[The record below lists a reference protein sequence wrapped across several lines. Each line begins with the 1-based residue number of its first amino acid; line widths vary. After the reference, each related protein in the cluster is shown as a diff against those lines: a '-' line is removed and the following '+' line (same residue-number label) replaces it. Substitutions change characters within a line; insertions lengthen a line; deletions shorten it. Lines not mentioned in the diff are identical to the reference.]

1 MAPPTKFARLNQIN
15 PEELGALVQ
24 KRVEEHVFNLALK
37 IGLEIRGYSTPI
49 PQLALSLTDLAN
61 YAKLGAPLD
70 APVEE
75 YLISVAPVVWL
86 RAADG
91 SFFETKEF
99 DEASPDKLLPGE
111 WLDELVLV
119 MRAAVAREKLDQGE
133 SLTPAELAILASA
146 SAIAVRALCRDGEIR
161 ATNDD
166 GWRIPAEECR
176 RYITR

>member
-1 MAPPTKFARLNQIN
+1 MAPPTKFARLNQID
-15 PEELGALVQ
+15 PEALAQSVHEAIERQ
-24 KRVEEHVFNLALK
+24 ITKLAFALSGD
-37 IGLEIRGYSTPI
+37 GLRLTGI
-49 PQLALSLTDLAN
+49 PQIKLSVTDLAR
-61 YAKLGAPLD
+61 YAQGVEGLD
-70 APVEE
+70 APVQE
-75 YLISVAPVVWL
+75 YLISIAPPVWT
-86 RAADG
+86 RAADSG
-91 SFFETKEF
+91 SYETKEF
-99 DEASPDKLLPGE
+99 DEADPDKLLPGE

-166 GWRIPAEECR
+166 GWKISAEECR